1 MLAHLARILNIL
13 IDSDI
18 LFIKKKKN
26 HPLSKALKCVL
37 LIGFLFFMF
46 FFFLVR
52 FFVFLGFSLGLENKF
67 PMLLTAC

>member
-1 MLAHLARILNIL
+1 MLAHLARIFNIL

-18 LFIKKKKN
+18 LFIKKN
-26 HPLSKALKCVL
+26 HPLSQALKCVL